1 MQTGRT
7 RFKFKDQ
14 DCPGLPWRTILGV
27 FFSPS
32 RKQQLIVTS
41 LGYCSAIASSN
52 APIAGGATGGEIRGE
67 MEKKKRKKRQQT
79 GSHDEARSSS
89 PARPTESPDCLS
101 MVRDGV
107 ERQRVSTKPSNLE
120 PLDKVGSGSKRV
132 LRLQVPTVQ
141 RFHKVS
147 TSLGRRWYSAA
158 TYCAIQ

>member
-1 MQTGRT
+1 MSRIAG
-7 RFKFKDQ
+7 Q
-14 DCPGLPWRTILGV
+14 DRTILDV
-27 FFSPS
+27 SS
-32 RKQQLIVTS
+32 LLAENNSLIVTS
-41 LGYCSAIASSN
+41 LGCCSAIASSN

-67 MEKKKRKKRQQT
+67 MKKKRKKRKKRQQT
-79 GSHDEARSSS
+79 GSHDEARPSS

-107 ERQRVSTKPSNLE
+107 EGSELAPNLE
-120 PLDKVGSGSKRV
+120 PLKPLDKVGSGSKRV
-132 LRLQVPTVQ
+132 LRLQVPAVQ